1 MRDFR
6 ELKVWWKG
14 HQLTLEIYEATAE
27 FLRQET
33 YGLMAQLR
41 RSCASIPANIAEGRS
56 RSDDAK
62 LARFMQI
69 AMGSASEL
77 EYHLLPESQ
86 KPFREYDRSKVHVI
100 HVHKQT
106 TFEPTSM

>member
-41 RSCASIPANIAEGRS
+41 RSCASIPAYIAEGRS

-62 LARFMQI
+62 LARFMQT

-77 EYHLLPESQ
+77 EYRLLPESQ
-86 KPFREYDRSKVHVI
+86 NLSESTIEVKRVLSTFMNKLRS
-100 HVHKQT
+100 
-106 TFEPTSM
+106 S